1 MTTLRV
7 FSELLPVL
15 GLTRGVCVFVSRC
28 ERRGLQPL
36 PQRGA
41 AEGLA
46 DGLSPEFPAW
56 FRTRGPRHRRRSDSA
71 LCSSLQILTG
81 ECPTLFRLAAWKGC
95 FLFSGCALP
104 GPQYLHTLRRA
115 CAFTQYPHVRRRS
128 SNTSPS
134 HFNNLLFQLQGRKMR
149 ESHSRATAAEMDSLP
164 AD

>member
-1 MTTLRV
+1 M
-7 FSELLPVL
+7 L
-15 GLTRGVCVFVSRC
+15 GLTRGVFVCVFVSRC

-36 PQRGA
+36 PQCGA

-56 FRTRGPRHRRRSDSA
+56 FRTRRPRYGHGSDSA

-81 ECPTLFRLAAWKGC
+81 EFATLFRPAAWNGC
-95 FLFSGCALP
+95 FLSSGSALT
-104 GPQYLHTLRRA
+104 GMRYLHTLRRVY
-115 CAFTQYPHVRRRS
+115 AFIRYPHVRQRS
-128 SNTSPS
+128 GNTSPS